1 MDEQKR
7 PRAWV
12 YARIPGDY
20 DGTMNSYKVCSM
32 QALHDGCDIV
42 GGSIDER
49 GGWLLRPGYRDMLR
63 QIKAGKVD
71 RVYICR
77 MRQISGKERHLYSF
91 FKRLMQ
97 HGVQVT
103 ATEYSLRDRVKMYE
117 QRLPIEEWKA
127 KKQAELKET
136 IAAQKSALQEVVQDG
151 QRLVDYLYGRGRL
164 GSHITS
170 GNAALVLQ
178 TLPQARAVLTAK
190 DWDKF
195 GRRVNKGAKGIP
207 QLVRVNGY
215 YNVGSIFD
223 VSMTYG
229 NKPYPIPEIKPEQM
243 DKAIKELERLS
254 PVNIIFQNEGVVGYD
269 AEQHAIVFPT
279 AMPQR
284 EVLARLP
291 AEIVIATAE
300 QHTPGISQA
309 PYLRKT
315 AMAVSVEFCGR
326 FSLPMP
332 DTAAATLDGMDTHIP
347 PGEERKTLEE
357 IRELSVTI
365 GDTVEKAL
373 GLQRGQS
380 SPQRDEAR

>member
-1 MDEQKR
+1 M
-7 PRAWV
+7 
-12 YARIPGDY
+12 
-20 DGTMNSYKVCSM
+20 
-32 QALHDGCDIV
+32 
-42 GGSIDER
+42 
-49 GGWLLRPGYRDMLR
+49 
-63 QIKAGKVD
+63 
-71 RVYICR
+71 
-77 MRQISGKERHLYSF
+77 
-91 FKRLMQ
+91 
-97 HGVQVT
+97 
-103 ATEYSLRDRVKMYE
+103 
-117 QRLPIEEWKA
+117 
-127 KKQAELKET
+127 
-136 IAAQKSALQEVVQDG
+136 
-151 QRLVDYLYGRGRL
+151 
-164 GSHITS
+164 
-170 GNAALVLQ
+170 
-178 TLPQARAVLTAK
+178 
-190 DWDKF
+190 
-195 GRRVNKGAKGIP
+195 
-207 QLVRVNGY
+207 RVNGY

-243 DKAIKELERLS
+243 DKAIKELELLS

-279 AMPQR
+279 AMPQC

-309 PYLRKT
+309 PYLQKT

-332 DTAAATLDGMDTHIP
+332 DAAAAVLEGMDTHTP